1 MEKPPS
7 HNFSIDDQ
15 DGEEMLG
22 RISALFEKIG
32 NVKPAEHLR
41 WQYVENC
48 GGGAY
53 SSVAVSE
60 SGEDAGIYNLFK
72 VPAKLCGRRVLA
84 CQSLDTLTAMKYRGK
99 GLFSLLAKHVNRRC
113 DEEGVAFIYG
123 FPNEKSGPGFFK
135 HLQWRQKGHPPF
147 LLHVNNLGYLLNAVG
162 GPRIRIP
169 AVVPSLM
176 VGLANKVRK
185 KFGSYRCE
193 RGLNFLNTSQ
203 YDGLWAS
210 FARDIPTIIIRDS
223 AYLKWR
229 YVQRPN
235 SNYQFVSVYRGGDLC
250 AIAVFVLR
258 EKHGGRI
265 GYVMDVI
272 YKTDQP
278 RAGKLAVGLA
288 ILELNSSKADVV
300 LAWSSP
306 AAKTRPA
313 YRSNWFFPLPRR
325 LQPIKLFVG
334 MRFGPAVGECDTDEL
349 FLSYA
354 DSDTV

>member
-1 MEKPPS
+1 MEQPRN
-7 HNFSIDDQ
+7 HNFSIDDP

-22 RISALFEKIG
+22 RISSLFARSGSAKST
-32 NVKPAEHLR
+32 EHLR

-53 SSVAVSE
+53 SAIAVSE

-72 VPAKLCGRRVLA
+72 VPAKLRGRNVLA
-84 CQSLDTLTAMKYRGK
+84 CQSLDTLTAVGYRGK
-99 GLFSLLAKHVNRRC
+99 GLFSVLAKHVNRRC
-113 DEEGVAFIYG
+113 DEEQVAFIYG

-135 HLQWRQKGHPPF
+135 HLQWRKTGHPPF
-147 LLHVNNLGYLLNAVG
+147 LLHVCNIGYLLSAVG

-169 AVVPSLM
+169 AIVPSL
-176 VGLANKVRK
+176 VVAFANKARK
-185 KFGSYRCE
+185 KFGGYRCA
-193 RGLNFLNTSQ
+193 RGIKFLTTSQ
-203 YDGLWAS
+203 YDELWAS
-210 FARDIPTIIIRDS
+210 FSRDINTVIIRDS
-223 AYLKWR
+223 AYFKWR

-235 SNYQFVSVYRGGDLC
+235 SDYQYIGVYRGAELC
-250 AIAVFVLR
+250 AVAVFVLR

-265 GYVMDVI
+265 GYIMDVI

-278 RAGKLAVGLA
+278 GAGKLAVGAA
-288 ILELNSSKADVV
+288 IEELNASRADVV
-300 LAWSSP
+300 LAWSSS
-306 AAKTRPA
+306 AAKTRPM
-313 YRSNWFFPLPRR
+313 YRSNWFFPLPRK

-334 MRFGPAVGECDTDEL
+334 MRFGPNTPECDSDEL